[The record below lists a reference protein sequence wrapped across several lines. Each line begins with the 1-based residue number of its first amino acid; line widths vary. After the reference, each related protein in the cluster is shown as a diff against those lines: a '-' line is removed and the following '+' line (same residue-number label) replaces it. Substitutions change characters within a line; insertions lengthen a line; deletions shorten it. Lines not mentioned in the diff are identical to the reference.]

1 MTWIFSGIG
10 IAIISLIIYLFN
22 RYVRHLKFE
31 PSIFVM
37 GYESNQIA
45 LPLRVNKNVQA
56 SLSAPV
62 GTADRHQ
69 QGNHPVRMTCTL

>member
-1 MTWIFSGIG
+1 MTWIFSGVG
-10 IAIISLIIYLFN
+10 IAIISLFIYLFN

-45 LPLRVNKNVQA
+45 LRYVLIKR
-56 SLSAPV
+56 S
-62 GTADRHQ
+62 R
-69 QGNHPVRMTCTL
+69 